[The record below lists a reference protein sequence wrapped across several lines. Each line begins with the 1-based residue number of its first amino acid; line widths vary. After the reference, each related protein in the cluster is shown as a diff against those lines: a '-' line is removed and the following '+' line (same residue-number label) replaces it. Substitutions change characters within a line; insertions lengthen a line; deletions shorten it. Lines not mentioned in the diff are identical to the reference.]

1 MIELIGIE
9 KYIEDN
15 LIFENINLTIDKG
28 ETMVIIGPSGCGKST
43 LLRTIIG
50 LAKPSRGKIRVQ
62 GEDITNLPRERLNTL
77 RKKMSMSFQEG
88 ALFDS
93 LNVYE
98 NVAFPLRYNTKLS
111 ESKIREKVGE
121 KLSLVK
127 MEGTEHLLP
136 SQLSGGMQRR
146 VGLARALALSPEI
159 ILYDEPTTGLDPIIA
174 RTISELIFDLK
185 NKLKVTSVLVTHD
198 ISLSF
203 KIATR
208 IGMLYQGHLI
218 EVGTPT
224 EIKHSPLDIVKQFI
238 KGE

>member
-1 MIELIGIE
+1 MIELIGVE
-9 KYIEDN
+9 KYIEDK
-15 LIFENINLTIDKG
+15 LIFENINLSIEKG

-50 LAKPSRGKIRVQ
+50 LAKPTRGKIRVQ

-111 ESKIREKVGE
+111 ESNIREKVGE

-127 MEGTEHLLP
+127 MENTEHLLP

-198 ISLSF
+198 ISLAF

-208 IGMLYQGHLI
+208 IGMLYQGHLT

-224 EIKHSPLDIVKQFI
+224 EIKHSPDEVVKQFI